1 MGCEKKLAKRVSMA
15 RPRKSRKYL
24 PPRVYVKHNAYYFVF
39 PNGKWQ
45 RLAALGQER
54 EMRVAWAHLEQPNEA
69 HGTVAALLDEYLSQY
84 AATAKALRTYKDN
97 LKEAEYLK
105 AFFGEMRPQDIQAR
119 HVGAYLEANRLTRSV
134 RANREKALLSHVFT
148 WSMRHPFWGCIVLN
162 NPCKG
167 VTRNPETKRIRIV
180 DDAEYMSVF
189 NLASKNVQRM
199 MTLVYRTLQRP
210 CDLLRLNSANVLVRN
225 IDGHNLQVLSVR
237 QSKTNAIVE
246 IIMSEDIRQAL
257 YGTQIAEGANSH
269 STTNIQNQFFIL
281 SREGK
286 PYTSDGFNSVFADAL
301 NKYREM
307 VKTNTGVKSKPFG
320 IYDLK
325 GKGATDM
332 YQSGIALEYIQALAG
347 HDSVT
352 TTEIYIKARLN
363 KPVMSNT
370 RKIGS

>member
-1 MGCEKKLAKRVSMA
+1 MGRV
-15 RPRKSRKYL
+15 RKFRKDL

-39 PNGKWQ
+39 PNGKWK
-45 RLAALGQER
+45 RLASLGQER

-69 HGTVAALLDEYLSQY
+69 YGTVSALLDEYLSQY
-84 AATAKALRTYKDN
+84 AATAKATRTYKDN

-105 AFFGEMRPQDIQAR
+105 AFFGQMRPQDIQAR
-119 HVGAYLEANRLTRSV
+119 HVGAYLEENRITRAV

-148 WSMRHPFWGCIVLN
+148 WAMRHPIWGCVVLS
-162 NPCKG
+162 NPCRG

-180 DDAEYMSVF
+180 DDAEYMAVF
-189 NLASKNVQRM
+189 NLASENVQRL

-210 CDLLRLNSANVLVRN
+210 SDLLTVGSEN
-225 IDGHNLQVLSVR
+225 ILQRIVDGNTIEVLSVL
-237 QSKTNAIVE
+237 QSKTGVSVE
-246 IIMSEDIRQAL
+246 IIMSEDIKRAL
-257 YGTQIAEGANSH
+257 YGSQAYENL
-269 STTNIQNQFFIL
+269 TTKMQNRYFIVN
-281 SREGK
+281 RQGQ
-286 PYTSDGFNSVFADAL
+286 PYTLDGFNSNFARAL
-301 NKYREM
+301 NKYRESM
-307 VKTNTGVKSKPFG
+307 QASTGVKPKPFG

-332 YQSGIALEYIQALAG
+332 YQAGTALEYIQALAG

-370 RKIGS
+370 RVIES

>member
-1 MGCEKKLAKRVSMA
+1 MGRI
-15 RPRKSRKYL
+15 RKSRKDL
-24 PPRVYVKHNAYYFVF
+24 PPRVYVKHNAYYYVF

-45 RLAALGQER
+45 RLATVGLER
-54 EMRVAWAHLEQPNEA
+54 EMRVAWSHLEQPNETY
-69 HGTVAALLDEYLSQY
+69 GTVAALLDEYLSQY
-84 AATAKALRTYKDN
+84 AANAKAARTYKDN

-119 HVGAYLEANRLTRSV
+119 HIGAYLEENRKTRAV

-148 WSMRHPFWGCIVLN
+148 WSMRHPVWGCIVLN

-180 DDAEYMSVF
+180 GDAEYMAVF
-189 NLASKNVQRM
+189 TLASENVQRL

-210 CDLLRLNSANVLVRN
+210 SDLLKLSSANVVRRMV
-225 IDGHNLQVLSVR
+225 DGQSLEVLNMR
-237 QSKTNAIVE
+237 QSKTGATVE
-246 IIMSEDIRQAL
+246 IVMSQDMRQAL
-257 YGTQIAEGANSH
+257 YGSQATENLKHIITAKIEDEY
-269 STTNIQNQFFIL
+269 FIVN
-281 SREGK
+281 RDGK
-286 PYTSDGFNSVFADAL
+286 PYTLDGFNSNFARAL
-301 NKYREM
+301 NKYRKAVEA
-307 VKTNTGVKSKPFG
+307 NTGARPKPFG

-332 YQSGIALEYIQALAG
+332 YQNGIALEHIQALAG
-347 HDSVT
+347 HESVT

-370 RKIGS
+370 RIIGS

>member
-1 MGCEKKLAKRVSMA
+1 MGR
-15 RPRKSRKYL
+15 SRKARKDL
-24 PPRVYVKHNAYYFVF
+24 PPRVYLKHGAYYFVH

-45 RLAALGQER
+45 RLATAGQER
-54 EMRVAWAHLEQPNEA
+54 EMRVAWAHLEQPNEDL
-69 HGTVAALLDEYLSQY
+69 GTISALLDEYLSLY
-84 AATAKALRTYKDN
+84 AATAKAKRTFKDN
-97 LKEAEYLK
+97 LKEAQYLK
-105 AFFGEMRPQDIQAR
+105 AFFGKMRPQDVQAR
-119 HVGAYLEANRLTRSV
+119 HVGAYLEENRQTRSI
-134 RANREKALLSHVFT
+134 RANREKSLLSHMYT
-148 WSMRHPFWGCIVLN
+148 WAMRHPAWGCTVLN
-162 NPCKG
+162 NPCRG
-167 VTRNPETKRIRIV
+167 VRRNPETKRIRLI
-180 DDAEYMSVF
+180 DDAEYMAVF
-189 NLASKNVQRM
+189 NLASKNVKCM

-210 CDLLRLNSANVLVRN
+210 CDLLRLNSTNVVER
-225 IDGHNLQVLSVR
+225 IIEGHNIQVLSVL
-237 QSKTNAIVE
+237 QSKTGATVE

-257 YGTQIAEGANSH
+257 YGTQTSENSNAQ
-269 STTNIQNQFFIL
+269 STTKTQNRFFIL

-301 NKYREM
+301 NKYRKIMEA
-307 VKTNTGVKSKPFG
+307 NTGVKPKPFG

-370 RKIGS
+370 RKIGT

>member
-1 MGCEKKLAKRVSMA
+1 MGRI
-15 RPRKSRKYL
+15 RRSRKDL
-24 PPRVYVKHNAYYFVF
+24 PPRVYVKHNAYYYVF

-45 RLAALGQER
+45 RLAAVGLER
-54 EMRVAWAHLEQPNEA
+54 EMRVAWSHLEQPNETY
-69 HGTVAALLDEYLSQY
+69 GTVAALLDEYLSQY
-84 AATAKALRTYKDN
+84 AANAKAARTYKDN

-119 HVGAYLEANRLTRSV
+119 HIGAYLEENRKTRAV

-148 WSMRHPFWGCIVLN
+148 WSMRHPVWGCIVLY

-180 DDAEYMSVF
+180 EDAEYMSVF

-210 CDLLRLNSANVLVRN
+210 CDLLRLSSANVLVRN

-257 YGTQIAEGANSH
+257 YGTQIAESANSH

-307 VKTNTGVKSKPFG
+307 MKTNTGVKSKPFG

-370 RKIGS
+370 RKICS